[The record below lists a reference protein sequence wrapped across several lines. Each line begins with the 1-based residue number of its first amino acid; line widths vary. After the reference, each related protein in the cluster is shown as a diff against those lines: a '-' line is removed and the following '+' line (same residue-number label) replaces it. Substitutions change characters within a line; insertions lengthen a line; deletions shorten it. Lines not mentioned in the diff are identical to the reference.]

1 MRVISLKNK
10 LGLLR
15 QKMSI
20 ENYSKKK
27 RKGQARQIRNI
38 FARTGQPFAQRHSI
52 DFKT

>member
-20 ENYSKKK
+20 ENYSRK
-27 RKGQARQIRNI
+27 RGKVKCDKLGTFLREQGNLSRRD
-38 FARTGQPFAQRHSI
+38 TV
-52 DFKT
+52 